1 MKARDMAQ
9 GRWPSILSAL
19 GVDASALD
27 GKHHACPSNGKGRD
41 RFRFTDRNGSG
52 SYFCACSQGDK
63 GGLALVMCCKGI
75 DYAEACREVE
85 RVAGHA
91 EVTLPKPKR
100 DPRPALNRVR
110 ALLQPAGFPVARY
123 LRERGLRVAPGLR
136 EARLTCWEDGRS
148 LGVFSAMAGLIQT
161 HDGKPQS
168 YHITYLSGAQKADVP
183 SPRKIM
189 TPVESVTGC
198 AVRLYPHAAHLGI
211 AEGIETAIAAHMLTG
226 LPVWAALNA
235 HGVETFIP
243 PAGTESLTVFAD
255 NDASYTGQAA
265 AFALAKRMQRAGIA
279 CEVRVAPFGDWNDV
293 LLSDHEAIA

>member
-19 GVDASALD
+19 GIDSAVLD
-27 GKHHACPSNGKGRD
+27 GKHHACPASGEGRD

-63 GGLALVMCCKGI
+63 GGIALMMCCKGI

-85 RVAGHA
+85 KVAGHA
-91 EVTLPKPKR
+91 ETTMPKLKR

-110 ALLQPAGFPVARY
+110 ALVQPAGFTVARY
-123 LRERGLRVAPGLR
+123 LRERGLTVAPGLR
-136 EARLTCWEDGRS
+136 EARLNYWDGARN
-148 LGVFSAMAGLIQT
+148 LGVFTAMVGLVQA
-161 HDGKPQS
+161 HDDKPQS
-168 YHITYLSGAQKADVP
+168 YHLTYLKGAGKADVP

-198 AVRLYPHAAHLGI
+198 AVRLYPHAPQLGV

-235 HGVETFIP
+235 HGVETFQP
-243 PAGTESLTVFAD
+243 PKGTASVSVFAD

-265 AFALAKRMQRAGIA
+265 AYALAKRMQRVGIS
-279 CEVRVAPFGDWNDV
+279 CDVRVAPFGDWNDV
-293 LLSDHEAIA
+293 LLAGKEAIA